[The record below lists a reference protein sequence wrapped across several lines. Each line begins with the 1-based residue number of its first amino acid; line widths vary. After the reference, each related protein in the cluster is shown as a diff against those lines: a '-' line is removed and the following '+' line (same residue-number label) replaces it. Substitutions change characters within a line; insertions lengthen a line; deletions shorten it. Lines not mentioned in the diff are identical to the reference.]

1 MNALGILLGSDAY
14 TDCEQIWEVG
24 NALVF
29 AKSRKGFNVSN
40 VEPCPE
46 NHTPPRGDPSTLF
59 SLSERGPISPG
70 FNPGLTP
77 GFNIRMEVCP
87 ESTSNPLRGGTFR
100 DGTLLRDHAMASRR
114 ARGRARSSFGADS
127 RGFRSPSPS
136 DTGERTIS
144 FLTKLDSSSSAGA
157 CTPKR
162 RPAHTPAR

>member
-46 NHTPPRGDPSTLF
+46 NHTPPRADPSTLF

-87 ESTSNPLRGGTFR
+87 ESTSNPLRGEP
-100 DGTLLRDHAMASRR
+100 
-114 ARGRARSSFGADS
+114 FGMGHCFEITPWLPFEHEDEHEV
-127 RGFRSPSPS
+127 PS
-136 DTGERTIS
+136 GQIAE
-144 FLTKLDSSSSAGA
+144 SSA
-157 CTPKR
+157 
-162 RPAHTPAR
+162 AHRHLTLASAESRS